1 MFSGIAYSS
10 KEQFLNI
17 DQFLTNI
24 LEMLTFH
31 RKGKNIVYLIIQKS
45 KMAPTT
51 TLEVG
56 WKQNVPFKS

>member
-51 TLEVG
+51 T
-56 WKQNVPFKS
+56 